1 MQGSLAPAPRAKHFR
16 PGRLNI
22 FRKVSSVKRV
32 PSRCRYFLDFHLIL
46 VAAYCL
52 LALNRLNAQ
61 SSGSNSIG
69 AVSARDWP
77 EFRGPDG
84 QGISNARNV
93 PVNWSSS
100 SNIVWRA
107 EIPGRGWSSPV
118 LRRGRLYVTSA
129 VMPAENGNPSL
140 RALCLDAG
148 NGKILWDTEVFVHTG
163 STYIHNKNSHA
174 SPTPLV
180 EGDRLYVH
188 FGHQGTACLDLDGKV
203 LWRNTSLK
211 YSPIHGSGGS
221 PILVDEALIFSC
233 DGASDPFVAALNKKT
248 GQVRWKTARSFNAKK
263 KFSFSTPLL
272 INVNGRSQMVSPSSG
287 AVYAYDPK
295 DGRELWRVRY
305 PEGYSVVPR
314 PVFGHGLLFIST
326 AFDSPEVIAIRP
338 DGQGDVTDTHVVW
351 RLAKGAP
358 KTPSMLLVGD
368 ELYFVS
374 DGGIATC
381 VDARS
386 GRVNWAERVGGNYSA
401 SPLLADGRIY
411 LQNEEGIGVVLSPGK
426 KFEQLAR
433 NSLGERTLA
442 SYAVTDGAL
451 FIRTEA
457 HLYCVSNV
465 NKR

>member
-1 MQGSLAPAPRAKHFR
+1 MQKDTYQNFFVAVLDC
-16 PGRLNI
+16 RLM
-22 FRKVSSVKRV
+22 
-32 PSRCRYFLDFHLIL
+32 L
-46 VAAYCL
+46 VVALCL
-52 LALNRLNAQ
+52 LVQNPSTAQ
-61 SSGSNSIG
+61 G
-69 AVSARDWP
+69 SARDSIGSASAVDWP
-77 EFRGPDG
+77 QFRGPRG

-100 SNIVWRA
+100 SNILWRA

-118 LRRGRLYVTSA
+118 LRRGRLYVTTS
-129 VMPAENGNPSL
+129 VSPAENGNPSL

-148 NGKILWDTEVFVHTG
+148 SGKSLWDTEVFVHTG

-174 SPTPLV
+174 SPTPVL
-180 EGDRLYVH
+180 EDDRLYVH
-188 FGHQGTACLDLDGKV
+188 FGHQGTACLGLDGKV
-203 LWRNTSLK
+203 LWRNTTLK
-211 YSPIHGSGGS
+211 YSPVHGSGGS
-221 PILVDEALIFSC
+221 PILVDDALIFSC
-233 DGASDPFVAALNKKT
+233 DGASDPFVVALNKKT
-248 GQVRWKTARSFNAKK
+248 GQVLWKTARTFAAKK

-272 INVNGRSQMVSPSSG
+272 INANGRSQVVSPSSG

-305 PEGYSVVPR
+305 AEGYSVVPR

-326 AFDSPEVIAIRP
+326 AFDSPEAMAIRP

-351 RLAKGAP
+351 KLAKGAP

-381 VDARS
+381 VDAKT
-386 GRVNWAERVGGNYSA
+386 GRVHWAERVGGNYSA

-411 LQNEEGIGVVLSPGK
+411 LQNEEGIGVVLAPGK
-426 KFEQLAR
+426 TFHQLAQ

-451 FIRTEA
+451 FIRTDA
-457 HLYCVSNV
+457 HLYRVENV
-465 NKR
+465 TKQ